1 MATYFTPDD
10 GIVLLDNTVGSLTD
24 ISDYISSLDL
34 EIDVKNGSFAILGKR
49 FEVTAEGTST
59 VKGTIN
65 FKSSTDTAGAQYI
78 IQNWLLNSTTNKAG
92 QKSLRIQTP
101 DAAAGSFQ
109 LDMEIRPGTVK
120 LIGIKAGEAIPG
132 DYSLPFIADVPTYT
146 IIT

>member
-10 GIVLLDNTVGSLTD
+10 GIISLDNTSGSLTD

-34 EIDVKNGSFAILGKR
+34 EIDVKNGSFAVLGER
-49 FEVTAEGTST
+49 FEFTAEGTST

-65 FKSSTDTAGAQYI
+65 FKSSTDTSGAQYI
-78 IQNWLLNSTTNKAG
+78 IQHWLLNSTTNKAG

-120 LIGIKAGEAIPG
+120 MVGIKAGEAIPG
-132 DYSLPFIADVPTYT
+132 DYALPFIGDVPTYT
-146 IIT
+146 VIT

>member
-10 GIVLLDNTVGSLTD
+10 GIVSLDNTVGSLTD

-65 FKSSTDTAGAQYI
+65 FKSSVDTAGAQYI

-92 QKSLRIQTP
+92 QKSLRVQTP

-120 LIGIKAGEAIPG
+120 MVGIKAGEAIPG
-132 DYSLPFIADVPTYT
+132 DYSLPFIGDTPTYT
-146 IIT
+146 VIT